1 MNLIN
6 QMILL
11 VFEPDLNKKLLV
23 RARELDNNVFKTK
36 DCLGMV
42 FQIEGGVNIFF
53 IVNDVETLLALPKL
67 NNVGG

>member
-1 MNLIN
+1 
-6 QMILL
+6 
-11 VFEPDLNKKLLV
+11 
-23 RARELDNNVFKTK
+23 
-36 DCLGMV
+36 MV